1 MIRKIFESEYLCVGS
16 GIQPFNAWLLLR
28 GLRTLPARIDR
39 ITASTQ
45 KVLQYLKE
53 EPRVESLIFPLDP
66 TYAQYELAQKQMK
79 GACGLI
85 SFYMKAQHIEEIEK
99 FCNNLN
105 TFRMA
110 VSWGGHE
117 SLIIPKCSGIVAAD
131 FDATNPTHR
140 MLRLYVGLEDP
151 EYLINDL
158 KQSFNA
164 L

>member
-1 MIRKIFESEYLCVGS
+1 MKNETLRAGS
-16 GIQPFNAWLLLR
+16 AFIEA
-28 GLRTLPARIDR
+28 D
-39 ITASTQ
+39 
-45 KVLQYLKE
+45 
-53 EPRVESLIFPLDP
+53 
-66 TYAQYELAQKQMK
+66 
-79 GACGLI
+79 
-85 SFYMKAQHIEEIEK
+85 IEEIEK